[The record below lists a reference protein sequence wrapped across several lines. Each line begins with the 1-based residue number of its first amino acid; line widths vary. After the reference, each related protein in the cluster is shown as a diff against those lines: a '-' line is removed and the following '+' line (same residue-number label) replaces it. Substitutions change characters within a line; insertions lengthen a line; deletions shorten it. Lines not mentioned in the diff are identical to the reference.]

1 MRIKMK
7 VLGSGPDGMLNVG
20 EEYDIDDSMGQE
32 LVDGGYAELI
42 SDPPAAKEA
51 KSEAADANSE
61 PPAGED
67 PPKAE
72 PAAEEK
78 PKRTSSTRKAA
89 AKETKE

>member
-7 VLGSGPDGMLNVG
+7 VQGSGPDGMLDVG
-20 EEYDIDDSMGQE
+20 KEYDIDDSMGQE

-42 SDPPAAKEA
+42 PEPPAAE
-51 KSEAADANSE
+51 EEEPEEPAADSK

-72 PAAEEK
+72 PAAEEEEPEEPAADSK
-78 PKRTSSTRKAA
+78 PP
-89 AKETKE
+89 